1 MIYTRPVRWWWEH
14 LFPHTTFAYRYY
26 AYYLFGSYRATM
38 AGAKTLLRVMIVIE
52 FFCGAHVFVFTFKRE
67 LF

>member
-1 MIYTRPVRWWWEH
+1 MS
-14 LFPHTTFAYRYY
+14 PHTTCAYRDYV
-26 AYYLFGSYRATM
+26 YYLFGSYRATM

-52 FFCGAHVFVFTFKRE
+52 YFCGTRVFVFTFKRE